1 METATTRC
9 MILRQC
15 VAELCGTFFLV
26 LFGTGSVACAV
37 TTGELMGLHQV
48 AFVWGFGVC
57 LSIFATAAV
66 SGAHLNPAVSFA
78 FAIFRPKDMP
88 LWKLLPYILA
98 QLLGAMLASAAVLV
112 TFHGALRRMDDE
124 LATASAFGE
133 YFPNPGVV
141 TNGKL
146 VRADVSPAGAFGI
159 EAFGT
164 SILMFFILALTDER
178 NAARPPP
185 GMAPFFIGFLV
196 CTLISVFAPLTQAG
210 WNPARDFGPRVVAA
224 MAGWGDIAIPGPRHG
239 FWVYIVGPLV
249 GAPLGAAAWDV
260 CIRPG
265 LPPLPPPK
273 TSGARESLVGCW
285 SPDQEPASPSSSFAR
300 AHTSSL
306 IPPTDRMHCAGCL
319 SEDRLR
325 GQHGRLRNR
334 VRKGRGARL
343 GAVRASIVNSLT
355 KTSIP
360 DGCEFAGPMR
370 TSFIVPCG
378 SLVVLLF
385 THKSRIRKGGTACQ
399 EHLPCCVCVQSSIM
413 VRARGGAR
421 EVSEKGSALS
431 LA

>member
-1 METATTRC
+1 MKKHGSGSANSLSLTEQTADTMETATPRC

-98 QLLGAMLASAAVLV
+98 QLLGAMLASAAILV

-300 AHTSSL
+300 AHTSVAHSTTRPNAL
-306 IPPTDRMHCAGCL
+306 CRLPFRRSSTRPAWPPAQPRAKRERCAPRSG
-319 SEDRLR
+319 
-325 GQHGRLRNR
+325 
-334 VRKGRGARL
+334 
-343 GAVRASIVNSLT
+343 ASINRQLT
-355 KTSIP
+355 N
-360 DGCEFAGPMR
+360 
-370 TSFIVPCG
+370 
-378 SLVVLLF
+378 
-385 THKSRIRKGGTACQ
+385 
-399 EHLPCCVCVQSSIM
+399 
-413 VRARGGAR
+413 
-421 EVSEKGSALS
+421 
-431 LA
+431 